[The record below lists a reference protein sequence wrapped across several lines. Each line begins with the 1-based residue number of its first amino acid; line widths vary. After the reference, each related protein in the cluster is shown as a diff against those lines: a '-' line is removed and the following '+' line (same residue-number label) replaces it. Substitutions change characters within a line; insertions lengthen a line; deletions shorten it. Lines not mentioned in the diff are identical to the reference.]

1 MPWRCIFL
9 AMAAISSML
18 GGTARA
24 TAQTPASYNYDRAYR
39 HFLGSR
45 YSYRT
50 LYSSL
55 PGAGSVAVTLFV
67 YQSQFIDP
75 AFSKQWITPYFYER
89 FDAFPGLGGMTLT
102 PFSFSS
108 YYAPGFG
115 HGLYAPY
122 GGPIVEYYYR

>member
-1 MPWRCIFL
+1 MRWRCIGL
-9 AMAAISSML
+9 MLVAISLML
-18 GGTARA
+18 GEETKA

-50 LYSSL
+50 LYSSV
-55 PGAGSVAVTLFV
+55 PGAGSVMLTPFV
-67 YQSQFIDP
+67 YQSDFIEP
-75 AFSKQWITPYFYER
+75 SFSRQRITPYAYER
-89 FDAFPGLGGMTLT
+89 FDIYPGLGGMTLT

-115 HGLYAPY
+115 HSLYAPY
-122 GGPIVEYYYR
+122 GRPITEYYYR